1 MANIFADFLSSLSL
15 LNLGLAFS
23 GVLAGIIIGALPG
36 LSATMAVAI
45 LVPFTFSLTPSSGLI
60 VLGAIYTGAIFGG
73 SWSAILINT
82 PGTPSAVATT
92 LDGYPMAKRGDG
104 DLAMSISCMSS
115 FVGGIIG
122 VICLALFA
130 PPLASISLMFGP
142 TEYFWLA
149 ILGLTLISTLSE
161 GDNIKSLIGACIG
174 LLMSMIGVAVVG
186 GDMRMTW
193 NISFLNSGI
202 EIVSAM
208 IGLFLRSCNFRFNF
222 YEGKTFE

>member
-104 DLAMSISCMSS
+104 DLAMSISCISS

-161 GDNIKSLIGACIG
+161 T
-174 LLMSMIGVAVVG
+174 
-186 GDMRMTW
+186 TW
-193 NISFLNSGI
+193 RP
-202 EIVSAM
+202 V
-208 IGLFLRSCNFRFNF
+208 
-222 YEGKTFE
+222 